1 MNYVKSC
8 LIITMLLGG
17 LYANCAFY
25 PDDVGN
31 DAGAGQYCGACC
43 DTPGGDVVL
52 PSGSEA
58 TCETAGGTWNG
69 AELCPDS
76 DCNESNWQ
84 EYYPEMQYCYLQFA
98 NLSGAN
104 LSYANLA
111 ETSLYMADLSNTD
124 CYATFFGGAYLAGTN
139 FDGAMLTYA
148 YFDNTGDCT
157 EGLFFCDGYDDAS
170 YDAGAA
176 SVDPGDMNDDGENNV
191 LDVVE
196 LVDLI
201 LNP

>member
-43 DTPGGDVVL
+43 STPGGDVVL

-139 FDGAMLTYA
+139 FDGADLTYA
-148 YFDNTGDCT
+148 TFDQTGDCIG
-157 EGLFFCDGYDDAS
+157 ESHNVFCDGYDDAS
-170 YDAGAA
+170 YDAGAE
-176 SVDPGDMNDDGENNV
+176 SGDANHDGQLNV
-191 LDVVE
+191 LDIV
-196 LVDLI
+196 LYANDI